1 MLFIFDLDG
10 TTIDSSHRQNTLPD
24 GSLNL
29 DAWVR
34 NNTPEKIARDSLLP
48 MAESWKTINRQN
60 HQIVIMT
67 ARVIGKADL
76 KFLADNGLGYDRIY
90 SRAFGD
96 TTPDDILKKRM
107 ISRLAV
113 DFKRSL
119 AWIRSNAYMFDDNK
133 RVRQCLTRIGIH
145 CYNPTNYNEE
155 LKNA

>member
-67 ARVIGKADL
+67 ARVIGAADL
-76 KFLADNGLGYDRIY
+76 KFLADNGLGYDLIY

-96 TTPDDILKKRM
+96 TTPDDILKKR
-107 ISRLAV
+107 IILKLRV
-113 DFKRSL
+113 DLRKSL

-133 RVRQCLTRIGIH
+133 NVRQCLTGFGIR
-145 CYNPTNYNEE
+145 CYNPTNYKEVT
-155 LKNA
+155 KNA

>member
-10 TTIDSSHRQNTLPD
+10 TAIDSSHRQNTLPD

-29 DAWVR
+29 ADWIK
-34 NNTPEKIARDSLLP
+34 NNTPEKIALDSLLP
-48 MAESWKTINRQN
+48 LADSWKTINRERD
-60 HQIVIMT
+60 QIAIMT

-76 KFLADNGLGYDRIY
+76 KFLRDNALEYDYIY

-107 ISRLAV
+107 ILKLRV
-113 DFKRSL
+113 DMRKSL
-119 AWIRSNAYMFDDNK
+119 AWIRSNSYMFDDNNS
-133 RVRQCLTRIGIH
+133 VRKCLTGFGIR

>member
-29 DAWVR
+29 AHWIE
-34 NNTPEKIARDSLLP
+34 NNTPEKIAADSLLP

-67 ARVIGKADL
+67 ARVIGKADC
-76 KFLADNGLGYDRIY
+76 KFLDDNRLGYDYIY

-96 TTPDDILKKRM
+96 NTPDDILKKRM
-107 ISRLAV
+107 VLKMASHMR
-113 DFKRSL
+113 KSL

-133 RVRQCLTRIGIH
+133 SVRQCLTGFGIR

>member
-60 HQIVIMT
+60 HQIGIMT

-133 RVRQCLTRIGIH
+133 SVRQCLTRIGIH

>member
-10 TTIDSSHRQNTLPD
+10 TTIDSSHRQNTLAD

-34 NNTPEKIARDSLLP
+34 NNTPERIANDSLLP
-48 MAESWKTINRQN
+48 MAASWQTINRQN

-67 ARVIGKADL
+67 ARVIGKADC
-76 KFLADNGLGYDRIY
+76 KFLDDNRLGYDYIY

-96 TTPDDILKKRM
+96 NTPVDILKKRM
-107 ISRLAV
+107 ILKLRV
-113 DFKRSL
+113 DMRKSL
-119 AWIRSNAYMFDDNK
+119 AWIRSNAYMFDDNNS
-133 RVRQCLTRIGIH
+133 VRKCLTGLGIR

-155 LKNA
+155 RKNA

>member
-34 NNTPEKIARDSLLP
+34 NNTPEKIAKDSLLP

-60 HQIVIMT
+60 HQNVIMT

-96 TTPDDILKKRM
+96 TTPVDILKKRM

-133 RVRQCLTRIGIH
+133 SVRQCLTGFGIR
-145 CYNPTNYNEE
+145 CYNPTNYNEVT
-155 LKNA
+155 KNA

>member
-67 ARVIGKADL
+67 ARVIGAADL

-113 DFKRSL
+113 DFKKSL

-133 RVRQCLTRIGIH
+133 NVRKCLTGFGIN
-145 CYNPTNYNEE
+145 CYNPTNYNEVR
-155 LKNA
+155 KNA

>member
-34 NNTPEKIARDSLLP
+34 NNTPEKIAKDSLLP

-67 ARVIGKADL
+67 ARVIGAADL

-113 DFKRSL
+113 DFKKSL

-133 RVRQCLTRIGIH
+133 NVRKCLTGFGIN
-145 CYNPTNYNEE
+145 CYNPTNYNEVR
-155 LKNA
+155 KNA

>member
-76 KFLADNGLGYDRIY
+76 KFLADNGFEIQEIIPVGDYYSWLGVELARTGITHSIVAKVMLFPAFIY
-90 SRAFGD
+90 FFSKKKTKLSTD
-96 TTPDDILKKRM
+96 TLCMGYHVLAKKR
-107 ISRLAV
+107 
-113 DFKRSL
+113 K
-119 AWIRSNAYMFDDNK
+119 
-133 RVRQCLTRIGIH
+133 
-145 CYNPTNYNEE
+145 
-155 LKNA
+155 

>member
-60 HQIVIMT
+60 NQIVIMT
-67 ARVIGKADL
+67 ARVLGAADF
-76 KFLADNGLGYDRIY
+76 KFLDDNRLGYDYIY
-90 SRAFGD
+90 SRTFGD

-107 ISRLAV
+107 ILKMASHMR
-113 DFKRSL
+113 KSL
-119 AWIRSNAYMFDDNK
+119 AWVRSNAYMFDDNK
-133 RVRQCLTRIGIH
+133 SVRQCLTGFGIR

>member
-60 HQIVIMT
+60 NQIVIMT
-67 ARVIGKADL
+67 ARVLGAADF
-76 KFLADNGLGYDRIY
+76 KFLDDNRLGYDYIY
-90 SRAFGD
+90 SRTFGD

-107 ISRLAV
+107 ILKMASHMR
-113 DFKRSL
+113 KSL
-119 AWIRSNAYMFDDNK
+119 AWVRSNAYMFDDNK
-133 RVRQCLTRIGIH
+133 SVRQCLTGFGIR
-145 CYNPTNYNEE
+145 CYNPTNYNEVR
-155 LKNA
+155 KNA

>member
-10 TTIDSSHRQNTLPD
+10 TTIDSSHRQNTLTD

-34 NNTPEKIARDSLLP
+34 NNTPEKIAADSLLP

-67 ARVIGKADL
+67 ARVVGAADF
-76 KFLADNGLGYDRIY
+76 KFLDDNRLGYDYIY
-90 SRAFGD
+90 SRSFGD

-107 ISRLAV
+107 ILKLRV
-113 DFKRSL
+113 HMRKSL

-133 RVRQCLTRIGIH
+133 SVRQCLTGFGIR
-145 CYNPTNYNEE
+145 CYNPTNYNEVI
-155 LKNA
+155 KNA

>member
-48 MAESWKTINRQN
+48 MAESWKTINRQK

-133 RVRQCLTRIGIH
+133 NVRQCLTGFGIR
-145 CYNPTNYNEE
+145 CYNPTNYNEVT
-155 LKNA
+155 KNA

>member
-34 NNTPEKIARDSLLP
+34 NNTPEKIAKDSLLP

-60 HQIVIMT
+60 NQIVIMT
-67 ARVIGKADL
+67 ARVLGAADF
-76 KFLADNGLGYDRIY
+76 KFLDDNRLGYDYIY
-90 SRAFGD
+90 SRTFGD

-107 ISRLAV
+107 ILKMASHMR
-113 DFKRSL
+113 KSL

-133 RVRQCLTRIGIH
+133 SVRQCLTGFGIN
-145 CYNPTNYNEE
+145 CYNPTNYNEVR
-155 LKNA
+155 KNA